1 MRHQIYVRMP
11 SETATLLIG
20 IIAALVV
27 LVCVLLWRNM
37 RNQQELRD
45 KNDAIIREIR
55 ENVELRD
62 ELRRRLIIN

>member
-1 MRHQIYVRMP
+1 MP
-11 SETATLLIG
+11 SETAILLIA

-27 LVCVLLWRNM
+27 LVSVLLWRNM

-55 ENVELRD
+55 ENAELRD
-62 ELRRRLIIN
+62 ELRRRLGRTSVF

>member
-1 MRHQIYVRMP
+1 MP
-11 SETATLLIG
+11 SEIAILLIG

-27 LVCVLLWRNM
+27 LVCVLMWRNM

-62 ELRRRLIIN
+62 ELRRRLVIN

>member
-1 MRHQIYVRMP
+1 MP
-11 SETATLLIG
+11 SEIAILLIG

-27 LVCVLLWRNM
+27 LVCVLMWRNM

>member
-1 MRHQIYVRMP
+1 MP
-11 SETATLLIG
+11 SEIAILLIG